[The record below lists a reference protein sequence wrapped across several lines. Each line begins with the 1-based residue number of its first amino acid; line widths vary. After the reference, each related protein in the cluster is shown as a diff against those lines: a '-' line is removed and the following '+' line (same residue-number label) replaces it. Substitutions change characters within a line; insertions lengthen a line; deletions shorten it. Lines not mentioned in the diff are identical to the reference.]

1 MIDFV
6 MPVVIVGATGDGE
19 PFEHC
24 QYALVGSVD
33 KAEFAKKV
41 DSVVGRRREST
52 AASHLGSVL
61 VRGSFCWG
69 GDKKPSLEGRA
80 VLLAFAYLVQRE
92 PERSGPVL
100 PHHIRLPSN
109 TLAGQ
114 NPLNGHPHTELM
126 IEKVVR
132 VFLGSLVDFLE
143 VLDMRRFEESMN
155 SLLQLRYRGR
165 FLVWGQRVL
174 SFVQA

>member
-1 MIDFV
+1 MLRGKCQKTKKSPPGTTFHLENELQRPPDPGKERNCADNKHSHMIDFV

-52 AASHLGSVL
+52 AASHPGSVL

-69 GDKKPSLEGRA
+69 GETKNPALKAGLFYLRSLILCNASLSALGQCCLIISGFHRTPSLDRI
-80 VLLAFAYLVQRE
+80 L
-92 PERSGPVL
+92 
-100 PHHIRLPSN
+100 
-109 TLAGQ
+109 
-114 NPLNGHPHTELM
+114 
-126 IEKVVR
+126 
-132 VFLGSLVDFLE
+132 
-143 VLDMRRFEESMN
+143 
-155 SLLQLRYRGR
+155 
-165 FLVWGQRVL
+165 
-174 SFVQA
+174 